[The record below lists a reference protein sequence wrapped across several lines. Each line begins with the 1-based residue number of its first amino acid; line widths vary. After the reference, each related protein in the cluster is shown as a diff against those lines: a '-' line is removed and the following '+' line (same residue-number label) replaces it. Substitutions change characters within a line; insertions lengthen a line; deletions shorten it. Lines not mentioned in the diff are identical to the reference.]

1 MPPEAGMTVPRVEI
15 SKATRKVVLSI
26 ETCPLHE
33 TWVISL
39 TSLDAGYSS
48 IRLTPDKCCG
58 RSQLVKEFTVDADDV
73 INEIEC
79 AAE

>member
-1 MPPEAGMTVPRVEI
+1 MTPPRLELGK
-15 SKATRKVVLSI
+15 STRKVVLSI

-39 TSLDAGYSS
+39 TSLDGGYSS
-48 IRLTPDKCCG
+48 IRLTPDNCCG
-58 RSQLVKEFTVDADDV
+58 RSQLVKEFVVDADDV
-73 INEIEC
+73 IEEIEC